1 MAVFALEF
9 RRDRLVES
17 TVHKKNKK
25 KQDRLGDMLRKNF
38 NSLVCV
44 ELVNRMITFIF
55 TQL

>member
-9 RRDRLVES
+9 RRDQLVES
-17 TVHKKNKK
+17 TVYKKT
-25 KQDRLGDMLRKNF
+25 QDRLGDTLWKNF

-44 ELVNRMITFIF
+44 ELLKRMITFIF

>member
-17 TVHKKNKK
+17 TVHKKTK